1 MMRIKGAYSTVPT
14 AIGTEAN
21 LQELRL
27 SEVNLMFELHPRLA
41 EDSIV
46 IGRFDLSLLLLSKD
60 ANYPWCI
67 LVPQVEEVFEIH
79 HLSEEEQM
87 QLMRESCRLSEVMT
101 SLFDAHK
108 MNVAALGNVVRQLH
122 VHHIVR
128 FEEDAAWPQ
137 PIWGKLPAKAY
148 KADELAARIKR
159 LQNALVGEG
168 FSFI

>member
-1 MMRIKGAYSTVPT
+1 
-14 AIGTEAN
+14 
-21 LQELRL
+21 
-27 SEVNLMFELHPRLA
+27 MFQLHSRLA

-67 LVPQVEEVFEIH
+67 LVPQVEDDEAFEIH
-79 HLSEEEQM
+79 HLSEVEQL

-122 VHHIVR
+122 VHHIAR

-148 KADELAARIKR
+148 RADELAERIKR

-168 FSFI
+168 FTVI

>member
-1 MMRIKGAYSTVPT
+1 
-14 AIGTEAN
+14 
-21 LQELRL
+21 
-27 SEVNLMFELHPRLA
+27 MFELHPRLA

-67 LVPQVEEVFEIH
+67 LVPQREELVEIH
-79 HLSEEEQM
+79 HLSEDDQL

-108 MNVAALGNVVRQLH
+108 MNVAALGNIVRQLH
-122 VHHIVR
+122 VHHVAR
-128 FEEDAAWPQ
+128 LVNDPAWPQ
-137 PIWGKLPAKAY
+137 PIWGKLPGKVY
-148 KADELAARIKR
+148 SSEQLAERIKR

-168 FSFI
+168 FVVC

>member
-1 MMRIKGAYSTVPT
+1 
-14 AIGTEAN
+14 
-21 LQELRL
+21 
-27 SEVNLMFELHPRLA
+27 MFELHPRLA
-41 EDSIV
+41 ADSVV

-67 LVPQVEEVFEIH
+67 LVPQVEDVFEIH
-79 HLSEEEQM
+79 HLSEEEQI

-122 VHHIVR
+122 VHHIAR
-128 FEEDAAWPQ
+128 FENDPAWPQ
-137 PIWGKLPAKAY
+137 PVWGKLPTKDYAPSQWA
-148 KADELAARIKR
+148 ERVKR

-168 FSFI
+168 FAVV

>member
-1 MMRIKGAYSTVPT
+1 
-14 AIGTEAN
+14 
-21 LQELRL
+21 
-27 SEVNLMFELHPRLA
+27 MFALHPRLA

-67 LVPQVEEVFEIH
+67 LVPQVEDAFEIH
-79 HLSEEEQM
+79 HLSDEEQL
-87 QLMRESCRLSEVMT
+87 QFIRESSHLSEVMT

-128 FEEDAAWPQ
+128 FENDPAWPQ
-137 PIWGKLPAKAY
+137 PIWGKLPAKTYTEAQ
-148 KADELAARIKR
+148 LAERIQQ
-159 LQNALVGEG
+159 LQNALVGED
-168 FSFI
+168 FRVA

>member
-1 MMRIKGAYSTVPT
+1 
-14 AIGTEAN
+14 
-21 LQELRL
+21 
-27 SEVNLMFELHPRLA
+27 MFELHPRLA
-41 EDSIV
+41 ADSVV

-67 LVPQVEEVFEIH
+67 LVPQVEDVFEIH
-79 HLSEEEQM
+79 HLSEAEQV

-122 VHHIVR
+122 IHHIAR
-128 FEEDAAWPQ
+128 FENDPAWPQ
-137 PIWGKLPAKAY
+137 PIWGKLPAKDYTAEQW
-148 KADELAARIKR
+148 AELVKR

-168 FSFI
+168 FSLV